1 MVCHYILL
9 QLIFDILCYCSF
21 ITSHCVDIVP
31 SAPKKCLLPYL
42 YFRLACLSNIIKLL
56 FPLRYPTNRAIL
68 KCGGIL
74 TSMWMWSRHD
84 SASIIFTSFC
94 SHHFLNISPIFF
106 SVARISLSFCISVQ
120 ILYDIHSDI
129 LNVPYFLF
137 RSSFVK
143 NLLVVLVMRSPI
155 HYYFTTRRFLF
166 TKVFSFPQ

>member
-1 MVCHYILL
+1 MLYLNAAEYLPACGCGLGTILL
-9 QLIFDILCYCSF
+9 LLS
-21 ITSHCVDIVP
+21 SH
-31 SAPKKCLLPYL
+31 
-42 YFRLACLSNIIKLL
+42 L
-56 FPLRYPTNRAIL
+56 FA
-68 KCGGIL
+68 
-74 TSMWMWSRHD
+74 H
-84 SASIIFTSFC
+84 IIFS
-94 SHHFLNISPIFF
+94 ISLQYLF

-166 TKVFSFPQ
+166 TKVFSFPSKTGDLFPRINAPQRPRVSIHLASILQPNPILRDNTFHVKQRKPLCHNDVK